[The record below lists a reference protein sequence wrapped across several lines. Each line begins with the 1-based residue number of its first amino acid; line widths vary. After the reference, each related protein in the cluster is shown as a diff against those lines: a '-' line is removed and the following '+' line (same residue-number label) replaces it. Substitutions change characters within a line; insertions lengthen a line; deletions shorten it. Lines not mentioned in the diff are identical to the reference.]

1 MSVSNDY
8 LEYLHD
14 LLAWVPALRHRR
26 MFGGAGLY
34 GDDLFFAIVADDTL
48 YLKADDQSRP
58 FYRAGGGD
66 AFVFVSKKGESST
79 MDYWSVPA
87 DVLEEPEV
95 LERWVRAALDTA
107 LRARK

>member
-1 MSVSNDY
+1 MGVNDEY
-8 LEYLHD
+8 LAFLHD
-14 LLAWVPALRHRR
+14 LLAWVPGLRAKR

-58 FYRAGGGD
+58 LYEQGGGE
-66 AFVFVSKKGESST
+66 AFHFVSKKGKSST

-87 DVLEEPEV
+87 DVLEEPEL
-95 LERWVRAALDTA
+95 LERWVGAAMESA
-107 LRARK
+107 LRARG